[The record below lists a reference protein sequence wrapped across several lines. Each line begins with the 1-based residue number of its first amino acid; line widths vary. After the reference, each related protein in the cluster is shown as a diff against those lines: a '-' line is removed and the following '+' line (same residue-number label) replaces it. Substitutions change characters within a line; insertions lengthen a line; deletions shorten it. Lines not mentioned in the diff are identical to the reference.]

1 MGLISKQ
8 QAIEEIEGLVDTMG
22 VSINKDYCFGM
33 RNMKERAIS
42 AVERIQWCESVP
54 LSWWNELKDFLKSCK
69 DDPWETITTS
79 AIAELVLN
87 KMNSIEE
94 KGTEKQCF

>member
-1 MGLISKQ
+1 MNNIRLIDANALIRRVNENEFYTDKLKF
-8 QAIEEIEGLVDTMG
+8 ALC
-22 VSINKDYCFGM
+22 SIVYT
-33 RNMKERAIS
+33 APT
-42 AVERIQWCESVP
+42 VEAVP
-54 LSWWNELKDFLKSCK
+54 LSWWNELKDFLKSLK